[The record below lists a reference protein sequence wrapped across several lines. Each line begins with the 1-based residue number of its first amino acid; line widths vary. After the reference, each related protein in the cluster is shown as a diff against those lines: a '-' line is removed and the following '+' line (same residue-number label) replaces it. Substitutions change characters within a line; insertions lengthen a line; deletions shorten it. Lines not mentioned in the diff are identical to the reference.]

1 MDDLHVIKWYVDSD
15 FSTHVD
21 FKSHTGGIM
30 TYGRRL
36 LILWSIKNKLNT
48 RSIRNSE
55 LVGAENMSIMIL
67 WRKYLW
73 KQKGSTSI
81 RIFSIKT
88 TRVKYYWKEIEMSSI
103 KRTIS
108 INIIYL
114 FMMDNTEKWN
124 IEVDYCPT
132 EELISDFMRKPLQ
145 GKRFKFLGN

>member
-1 MDDLHVIKWYVDSD
+1 M
-15 FSTHVD
+15 
-21 FKSHTGGIM
+21 
-30 TYGRRL
+30 
-36 LILWSIKNKLNT
+36 WSIKNKLNT

-88 TRVKYYWKEIEMSSI
+88 TRVQYYWKEIEMSSI